1 MTPPL
6 PPPKVRILIGEDVA
20 EIAFL
25 MSQALEQA
33 GYVVMVAADGEECLR
48 LARETLPDLITLD
61 SIMRKMHGFDVLRA
75 LFRSAFA
82 CRCAASA
89 AFSRWDAVPASVSAA
104 ARSVRSF
111 HSVSSWAEVERAR
124 IGTAVIENSRR
135 EGAQIATLWAL
146 FPTGNK
152 DYRRAVAASS
162 LSQCPRRYAA
172 AGLPHSGARRG
183 LRTSRRRAR
192 RTLIVFDQGLSLAR
206 DRRDRTTSLRV

>member
-75 LFRSAFA
+75 LRSDLETRDIGVIMCSGKDFKTDRDLSELLGAFDCLNKPIA
-82 CRCAASA
+82 MPLLVARV
-89 AFSRWDAVPASVSAA
+89 DAY
-104 ARSVRSF
+104 F
-111 HSVSSWAEVERAR
+111 
-124 IGTAVIENSRR
+124 G
-135 EGAQIATLWAL
+135 
-146 FPTGNK
+146 
-152 DYRRAVAASS
+152 RRAVTS
-162 LSQCPRRYAA
+162 PR
-172 AGLPHSGARRG
+172 
-183 LRTSRRRAR
+183 
-192 RTLIVFDQGLSLAR
+192 
-206 DRRDRTTSLRV
+206 